1 MQNLHFP
8 RRGTAIIL
16 LAACL
21 AILVA
26 TPLPCP
32 AQTTP
37 DSTVVISTN
46 SPTEPYLDR
55 KVGSSLERF
64 SRWKARMNKEHF
76 TEYLLAYTSI
86 IATVAGLFFGFSAYR
101 LSDPM
106 APYRLIKRR
115 SLQLSFAIGG
125 TLGIFAAV
133 MQVPP
138 NTIGKVS
145 LLLLATGT
153 GAVVALLATWVAFIL
168 LRLRSNHF
176 ARLDGRRITDRMR
189 HA

>member
-1 MQNLHFP
+1 M
-8 RRGTAIIL
+8 TAAL

-21 AILVA
+21 AMLVA
-26 TPLPCP
+26 APLPAA

-37 DSTVVISTN
+37 A
-46 SPTEPYLDR
+46 SPAEIGNDLTTEPYLDR
-55 KVGSSLERF
+55 KVGSSLEKF
-64 SRWKARMNKEHF
+64 SRWEARMKTEHF
-76 TEYLLAYTSI
+76 TAYLLAYTSI

-115 SLQLSFAIGG
+115 SLQLAFAIGG

-133 MQVPP
+133 MHVPP

-153 GAVVALLATWVAFIL
+153 GAVIALLATWLAFTL
-168 LRLRSNHF
+168 LRFRSNRF